1 MTDPTPAQDAGATW
15 LAFTIGTFCC
25 WGLYGIFL
33 HRGQVLMADAAN
45 GRYKA
50 FLFVGIAYVL
60 TAVLAPIA
68 VLILQKASWQ
78 MTGGGMAWSLFAG
91 VVGAAG
97 AFLVLMAFGAGG
109 SPAVVMSVV
118 FAGAPIVN
126 AIVAITMA
134 GTWSKITWQFGLGVL
149 MAAAG
154 AFLVVTYKPPA
165 H

>member
-1 MTDPTPAQDAGATW
+1 
-15 LAFTIGTFCC
+15 
-25 WGLYGIFL
+25 
-33 HRGQVLMADAAN
+33 
-45 GRYKA
+45 
-50 FLFVGIAYVL
+50 
-60 TAVLAPIA
+60 
-68 VLILQKASWQ
+68 

-97 AFLVLMAFGAGG
+97 AFFVLMAFGAGG